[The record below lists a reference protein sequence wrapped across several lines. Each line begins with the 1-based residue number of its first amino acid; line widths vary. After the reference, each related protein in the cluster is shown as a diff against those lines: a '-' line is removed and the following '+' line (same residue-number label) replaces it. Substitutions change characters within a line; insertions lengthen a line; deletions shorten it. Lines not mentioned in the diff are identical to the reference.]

1 MAQAEGQGA
10 VSSVLVTGGA
20 RSGKSRYAEQLI
32 LESGLEPVYVAT
44 SAAWDGEMKARIGL
58 HRARRGAD
66 WHTIEDKGGIGADL
80 TDVLRREAVP
90 GRALLVDCLTLWLTN
105 LMMAG
110 ADLAAATQALCALV
124 PNLPAPV
131 VFVSNEVG
139 LGIVPDNA
147 MARQFRDAQGRLN
160 QELAAVCS
168 RVVFVAA
175 GLPLVLKPSS
185 QPDISL

>member
-10 VSSVLVTGGA
+10 ASSVLVTGGA

-32 LESGLEPVYVAT
+32 LASGLEPVYVAT
-44 SAAWDGEMKARIGL
+44 SAAWDGEMEARIGL
-58 HRARRGAD
+58 HRARRGVE
-66 WHTIEDKGGIGADL
+66 WRTIEDKAGIGADL
-80 TDVLRREAVP
+80 TGVLRREAVP
-90 GRALLVDCLTLWLTN
+90 GRAVLVDCLTLWLTN
-105 LMMAG
+105 LMMAE

-124 PNLPAPV
+124 PYLPAPV

-160 QELAAVCS
+160 QELAAVCG

-175 GLPLVLKPSS
+175 GLPLLLKPSS
-185 QPDISL
+185 QPDIFL